1 MSYKKLYYPM
11 KCVSRVASLH
21 QAPSSLRL
29 NVRQP
34 RQGCLP
40 RCSKK
45 YTVATYCFKETH
57 WQQGLSGEYEQTVE
71 CEMKDLERLRRLE
84 DDLPVKMKYRTKG
97 RPSKVFLQVSLG
109 FLLDQVE
116 GSPASEAWLAFTAT
130 GQEQWVCWQSADQ
143 QDGTGD
149 DASVNDRSLGDSDPP
164 LEYDDLW
171 GSRDEEETLVEEE
184 VLYPVTPVPCVT
196 GYCEEG
202 DGEWVTFLKP
212 STGKTLRFPRHTEEE
227 VEERWRAP

>member
-45 YTVATYCFKETH
+45 HTVATFCFKETH

-109 FLLDQVE
+109 FLLDQPLRPGWHSLPRARSSGCA
-116 GSPASEAWLAFTAT
+116 GS
-130 GQEQWVCWQSADQ
+130 Q
-143 QDGTGD
+143 QT
-149 DASVNDRSLGDSDPP
+149 SKMVLVMTP
-164 LEYDDLW
+164 L
-171 GSRDEEETLVEEE
+171 
-184 VLYPVTPVPCVT
+184 
-196 GYCEEG
+196 
-202 DGEWVTFLKP
+202 
-212 STGKTLRFPRHTEEE
+212 
-227 VEERWRAP
+227 